1 MTGAGDM
8 DMSVLFLS
16 IVVWSLAL
24 YSLRVALAGDP
35 LCVSVYRA
43 DEGLLKRV
51 GRVVMEG
58 MEPAAEDEIQ
68 FLRRFTRL
76 GVLELVVSLVELVM
90 LLYVVMQIKTPWL
103 VWLAWGLL
111 FKNFALLLLNWL
123 YLRRK
128 RLPDTSIFEQL
139 LALPRWYLWLDR
151 AAAFA
156 SGAGFILIILA
167 LNGYLGGDAK

>member
-1 MTGAGDM
+1 MINWGDS
-8 DMSVLFLS
+8 DMAVLFFS

-35 LCVSVYRA
+35 LCISVNRA
-43 DEGLLKRV
+43 DGELLKRV

-58 MEPAAEDEIQ
+58 MDPAAEDEIR

-76 GVLELVVSLVELVM
+76 GALELVVSLVELAM
-90 LLYVVMQIKTPWL
+90 LLYVVTRIQTPWL

-123 YLRRK
+123 YMRHRRQ
-128 RLPDTSIFEQL
+128 PDTSIFEQL

-151 AAAFA
+151 ASAFA
-156 SGAGFILIILA
+156 SGVGFILVILV
-167 LNGYLGGDAK
+167 LNGYLGGEAR